1 MELFTYFRS
10 SAAYRVRIA
19 LNYKGIAYTP
29 VPVNLVKGEHRAAPY
44 RDLNPQGLVP
54 SLRMDDGKLLTQ
66 SGAILEWLEE
76 NYPSPALL
84 PGDSFQRGV
93 VRGWV
98 NLIGCDIHPIDNLR
112 VLNYLTGEL
121 GISDQQK
128 QDWYHHWIRLG
139 FEALESK
146 IEAAPYCWGE
156 QVTLADVYLVPQVYN
171 ALRFSLEMTP
181 FPKIQ
186 SVYQS
191 CNDLASFASAYPDA
205 QPDNPKN
212 QSDDV

>member
-19 LNYKGIAYTP
+19 LNYKGIDYTP
-29 VPVNLVKGEHRAAPY
+29 VPVNLVKGEHKVPPY
-44 RDLNPQGLVP
+44 LDINPQGLVP
-54 SLRMDDGKLLTQ
+54 ALRLKDGNLLTQ

-84 PGDSFQRGV
+84 PEDSFQRGV
-93 VRGWV
+93 VRGWA
-98 NLIGCDIHPIDNLR
+98 NLVGCDIHPIDNLR

-139 FEALESK
+139 FETLESNIK
-146 IEAAPYCWGE
+146 ATPYCWGE
-156 QVTLADVYLVPQVYN
+156 QVTLADVYLIPQVYN
-171 ALRFSLEMTP
+171 ALRFKLDMKP
-181 FPKIQ
+181 FPKIL
-186 SVYQS
+186 SVYQR
-191 CNDLASFASAYPDA
+191 CNELPSFSAAYPDV
-205 QPDNPKN
+205 QPDSPQN
-212 QSDDV
+212 QSN